1 MLTLY
6 LIALG
11 IGGTLLAASLLMDH
25 EHDADVD
32 VDADVDLE
40 AEVDADPGIDSGGG
54 GIDAVLGWLPLTS
67 IRFWTFFLAFA
78 GTTGALFTVLELSS
92 SKAVIAAIAGGVGW
106 VTGYA
111 AVAIIRRLRTQQT
124 SSGLGPADC
133 IGCAAV
139 VTVAVGKGR
148 TGKVNVDIK
157 GRRISLLAETEDD
170 ATFGARDRVVVY
182 DVTDDGR
189 AMVTRANE
197 LSA

>member
-6 LIALG
+6 LVALG
-11 IGGTLLAASLLMDH
+11 IGGTLLVASLVMDH
-25 EHDADVD
+25 EHEADADVD
-32 VDADVDLE
+32 VDADVEAD
-40 AEVDADPGIDSGGG
+40 AEVEAGGV
-54 GIDAVLGWLPLTS
+54 DAVLGWLPLTS

-78 GTTGALFTVLELSS
+78 GGTGALFTTLKLVDSA
-92 SKAVIAAIAGGVGW
+92 AVTGAIAGGVGW

-124 SSGLGPADC
+124 TSGLGSADC
-133 IGCAAV
+133 IGSAAV
-139 VTVAVGKGR
+139 VTVAIGKGR
-148 TGKVNVDIK
+148 TGKINVDIK
-157 GRRISLLAETEDD
+157 GRRITLLAETEDD
-170 ATFGARDRVVVY
+170 ATFQARDRVVVY